1 MININFQKIV
11 ALTLTFV
18 VAFSSPAF
26 ATTAP
31 APTKSIPTIVKQ
43 AEGSVAFSKTIVEA
57 QDALL
62 KAAFA
67 SRNARVN
74 NPFCEKCPTDVAKSI
89 AEAQS
94 LIDNALATY
103 NSGAANDKEA
113 TAKSLAQA
121 ETTIGNALCKILS
134 LSCTTKLS
142 ASIQNDVVLTSDD
155 EIPRCCPPPPG
166 ELSIIVQLLA
176 GAKIYVGDATAIAKG
191 FSRNKLNYPN
201 KLSTEAQRTQRE
213 EK

>member
-43 AEGSVAFSKTIVEA
+43 AEDSVAFSKTIVEA

-67 SRNARVN
+67 SRNAGVD
-74 NPFCEKCPTDVAKSI
+74 NPLCVKCTTDVAKSI

-94 LIDNALATY
+94 LMHNALATY

-113 TAKSLAQA
+113 TAKSLAEA

-134 LSCTTKLS
+134 LPCTTKPS
-142 ASIQNDVVLTSDD
+142 ASIQNDGVFGD
-155 EIPRCCPPPPG
+155 IPRCCPPPVG
-166 ELSIIVQLLA
+166 ELSNIVQLLA
-176 GAKIYVGDATAIAKG
+176 GAKIYMGDATAKG

>member
-1 MININFQKIV
+1 MININFQKVV
-11 ALTLTFV
+11 ALTLAFI

-31 APTKSIPTIVKQ
+31 APTPTQSTPTIVKQ
-43 AEGSVAFSKTIVEA
+43 AEDSVAFSKTIVEA

-67 SRNARVN
+67 LSNAGVD
-74 NPFCEKCPTDVAKSI
+74 NPFCKKCTTDVAKSI

-94 LIDNALATY
+94 LIDNAPATY

-113 TAKSLAQA
+113 TAKSLAEA

-134 LSCTTKLS
+134 LSCTTKPS
-142 ASIQNDVVLTSDD
+142 ASIQNDVMLGD
-155 EIPRCCPPPPG
+155 IPRCCPSSPG
-166 ELSIIVQLLA
+166 ELSIIVQFLA
-176 GAKIYVGDATAIAKG
+176 RAKIYVGNATAIAKG